1 MLSGLAGDP
10 TVATRQ
16 TLTNHLDMHAFTDIE
31 SSFAEKTPD
40 SSTTKQ
46 SDAEIND
53 RYIKGEGRILIETN
67 RERLSVFVES
77 LKKPGYI
84 ELAPF
89 YQRRE
94 RWTNDRKSSLIESFI
109 MNIPVPPVFLYEK
122 EFNQYE
128 VMDGQQRISALR
140 DFYDDGFPLEKL
152 EYWPE
157 LDGKKYS
164 TLPDKIRAG
173 IDRRSISSI
182 VLLKESATDDKE
194 VSLIRR
200 VVFDRLNRGGIRLER
215 QEIRNALFASPFNDL
230 LHRLAA
236 LPKFKKA
243 WRIPMDSDE
252 ASNSIFYQKMGD
264 MEVVLRFFA
273 LRHAEK
279 IEGPLQQ
286 FLDDY
291 MFTMQKAT
299 TTDIDV
305 LEKHFEAVL
314 ELGDEVF
321 KEKLFRVWDA
331 DVMKWSTL
339 PNKGFSDC
347 VLTGLAWNLDK
358 AATLIDKREAVMEAT
373 KQLFESHEAGT
384 FTGRKSTKQDLLDRL
399 TLFRS
404 MLESIQ

>member
-1 MLSGLAGDP
+1 
-10 TVATRQ
+10 
-16 TLTNHLDMHAFTDIE
+16 MHAFTDIE
-31 SSFAEKTPD
+31 SSFAEKIPD
-40 SSTTKQ
+40 PAELTQT
-46 SDAEIND
+46 DAEINE
-53 RYIKGEGRILIETN
+53 RYVRGEGRILIETN

-77 LKKPGYI
+77 LRKPDYI
-84 ELAPF
+84 DLKPF

-128 VMDGQQRISALR
+128 VMDGQQRISTLR
-140 DFYDDGFPLEKL
+140 DFYDGNFKLEKL

-157 LDGKKYS
+157 LDGKTYS

-173 IDRRSISSI
+173 IDRRSLSSI

-230 LHRLAA
+230 LHRLAD
-236 LPKFKKA
+236 LELFKMA
-243 WRIPMDSDE
+243 WRIPSDKD
-252 ASNSIFYQKMGD
+252 AAKNSNFYQKMGD
-264 MEVVLRFFA
+264 LEVVLRFFA

-291 MFTMQKAT
+291 MFTMQKASSA
-299 TTDIDV
+299 DVDMLEQLFHDV
-305 LEKHFEAVL
+305 LT
-314 ELGDEVF
+314 LGHKIF
-321 KEKLFRVWDA
+321 REKLFRVWDVA
-331 DVMKWSTL
+331 LKKWSFL

-358 AATLIDKREAVMEAT
+358 ATILIEKRDLVIEAT
-373 KQLFESHEAGT
+373 QNLFETHELGT
-384 FTGRKSTKQDLLDRL
+384 FTGRKSTKQDLLERL

-404 MLESIQ
+404 MLEGIQ

>member
-1 MLSGLAGDP
+1 M
-10 TVATRQ
+10 Q
-16 TLTNHLDMHAFTDIE
+16 T
-31 SSFAEKTPD
+31 
-40 SSTTKQ
+40 
-46 SDAEIND
+46 DAEINE
-53 RYIKGEGRILIETN
+53 RYVRGEGRILIETN

-77 LKKPGYI
+77 LRKPNYI
-84 ELAPF
+84 ELTPF

-128 VMDGQQRISALR
+128 VMDGQQRISTLR
-140 DFYDDGFPLEKL
+140 DFYDDNFKLEKL

-157 LDGKKYS
+157 LEGKTYS
-164 TLPDKIRAG
+164 SLPDKIRAG
-173 IDRRSISSI
+173 IDRRSLSSI

-230 LHRLAA
+230 LHRLAD
-236 LPKFKKA
+236 LEVFKKA
-243 WRIPMDSDE
+243 WRITSDKDV
-252 ASNSIFYQKMGD
+252 AKNSTFYQKMGD
-264 MEVVLRFFA
+264 LEVVLRFFA
-273 LRHAEK
+273 LRHAEN

-291 MFTMQKAT
+291 MFTMQKAS
-299 TTDIDV
+299 TTDV
-305 LEKHFEAVL
+305 EMLEKQFHKVLAVGH
-314 ELGDEVF
+314 EIYR
-321 KEKLFRVWDA
+321 EKLFRAWD
-331 DVMKWSTL
+331 VESEKWSAL
-339 PNKGFSDC
+339 PNKSFSDC

-358 AATLIDKREAVMEAT
+358 ADTLINKRDSVIEAT
-373 KQLFESHEAGT
+373 QNLFESHESGT
-384 FTGRKSTKQDLLDRL
+384 FTGRKSTKQDLLERL

-404 MLESIQ
+404 MLEGIQ